1 MIKVGI
7 LDGQTVQA
15 LIVAKQLSKAGFRVI
30 LFCDSRLSYGYYT
43 KYAHERLICPS
54 PEKQIEEFNSFFLKY
69 IESNGL
75 DVVVPMT
82 DYSAKYL
89 SKNKAALLD
98 KVAFSIPDY
107 EIFMNGYDK
116 NQLMNVCLNNNIPHP
131 MTIDLSSLEKGSEV
145 MGFKFPALIKPNQA
159 AGARGFKKVKSFKE
173 LWKSYEAI
181 YKEFGDCHA
190 QEFIPKGG
198 RQFEAQILIKENEV
212 LMSTINE
219 QIRYYPKEG
228 GSSCFNQTVEND
240 HIIEICTKALRLIKW
255 EGFADF
261 DLIEDPRDGSI
272 KIMEINPRVPA
283 CIKSSVIAGVD
294 FPKAIVELSLNQPIT
309 TYVYK
314 PGNYLR
320 YFSLDLLWLFSSQNK
335 LKLLKSWLN
344 NFFSRKHFFQ
354 DGEIMDPVPF
364 IVGAFSGIAKQLDP
378 KFRSKKQGL
387 NKALLFVIEMD
398 MLLLLV

>member
-54 PEKQIEEFNSFFLKY
+54 PETQIEEFNNFFLKY
-69 IESNGL
+69 IESNAL

-89 SKNKAALLD
+89 SKNKAVLLD

-116 NQLMNVCLNNNIPHP
+116 NQLMKVCLNNNIPHP

-173 LWKSYEAI
+173 LWKNYETI

-240 HIIEICTKALRLIKW
+240 HIIEICTKTLRLIKW

-283 CIKSSVIAGVD
+283 CIKASVIAGVD

-309 TYVYK
+309 TYAYK

-344 NFFSRKHFFQ
+344 NFFFEKTF
-354 DGEIMDPVPF
+354 
-364 IVGAFSGIAKQLDP
+364 FSGWRNYGSCSFYSWGFFWNCQAIG
-378 KFRSKKQGL
+378 SKIQIKETRLEQG
-387 NKALLFVIEMD
+387 FTFCY
-398 MLLLLV
+398 